1 MGGYAVSRS
10 TTVVADPA
18 RLHGL
23 INSFHE
29 WTAWSP
35 WEDIDPELD
44 RDYSGPDSGV
54 GAHYAW
60 SGNRKAG
67 QGAMEITASTP
78 DEIDI
83 RLDFLKPWK
92 ATNQVVFTLI
102 PAVDGTEVT
111 WLMTG
116 EQRGLMALVGKVVPM
131 DRLVGKDFEKGLTR
145 LKAVA
150 EAPSATA

>member
-1 MGGYAVSRS
+1 MGGFAVSRS
-10 TTVVADPA
+10 TTVIADPA
-18 RLHGL
+18 RVHGL

-35 WEDIDPELD
+35 WEDLDPELH
-44 RDYSGPDSGV
+44 RDYTGPERGV

-67 QGAMEITASTP
+67 QGSMEITSSTP
-78 DEIDI
+78 DEIAL
-83 RLDFLKPWK
+83 RLAFLRPFKS
-92 ATNQVVFTLI
+92 TNAVTFSLV

-116 EQRGLMALVGKVVPM
+116 EQRGLMGLVGKVVPM

-150 EAPSATA
+150 EAP

>member
-1 MGGYAVSRS
+1 MGGFAVSRS
-10 TTVVADPA
+10 TTVIADPA
-18 RLHGL
+18 RVHGL

-35 WEDIDPELD
+35 WEDLDPELQ
-44 RDYSGPDSGV
+44 RDYTGPDRGV

-67 QGAMEITASTP
+67 QGSMEITSSTP
-78 DEIDI
+78 DEIAL
-83 RLDFLKPWK
+83 RLAFLRPFKS
-92 ATNQVVFTLI
+92 TNDVTFSLV

-116 EQRGLMALVGKVVPM
+116 EQRGLMGLVGKVVPM

-150 EAPSATA
+150 EAPA

>member
-1 MGGYAVSRS
+1 MGGFAVSRS
-10 TTVVADPA
+10 TTVIADPA
-18 RLHGL
+18 RVHGL

-35 WEDIDPELD
+35 WEDLDPELQ
-44 RDYSGPDSGV
+44 RDYTGPESGV
-54 GAHYAW
+54 GARYAW

-67 QGAMEITASTP
+67 QGSMEITSSTP
-78 DEIDI
+78 DEIGV
-83 RLDFLKPWK
+83 RLAFLRPFK
-92 ATNQVVFTLI
+92 ASNVVTFSLV

-116 EQRGLMALVGKVVPM
+116 EQRGLMGLVGRVVSM
-131 DRLVGKDFEKGLTR
+131 DKLVGKDFEKGLTR

-150 EAPSATA
+150 EAPA

>member
-1 MGGYAVSRS
+1 MGGFAVSRS
-10 TTVVADPA
+10 TTVIADPA
-18 RLHGL
+18 RVHGL

-35 WEDIDPELD
+35 WEDLDPELQ
-44 RDYSGPDSGV
+44 RDYTGSESGV
-54 GAHYAW
+54 GARYAW

-67 QGAMEITASTP
+67 QGSMEITSSTP
-78 DEIDI
+78 DEIGL
-83 RLDFLKPWK
+83 RLAFLRPFKS
-92 ATNQVVFTLI
+92 TSEVTFSLV

-116 EQRGLMALVGKVVPM
+116 EQRGLIGLVGKVVPM
-131 DRLVGKDFEKGLTR
+131 DRLIGKDFEKGLTR

-150 EAPSATA
+150 EAG

>member
-1 MGGYAVSRS
+1 MGGFAVSRS
-10 TTVVADPA
+10 TTVIADPA
-18 RLHGL
+18 RVHGL

-35 WEDIDPELD
+35 WEDLDPELE
-44 RDYSGPDSGV
+44 RDYTGPDRGV

-67 QGAMEITASTP
+67 QGSMEITSSTP
-78 DEIDI
+78 DEIGL
-83 RLDFLKPWK
+83 RLAFLKPFRSS
-92 ATNQVVFTLI
+92 NVVTFSLV

-116 EQRGLMALVGKVVPM
+116 EQRGLMGLFGKVVSM
-131 DRLVGKDFEKGLTR
+131 DRLIGKDFEKGLTR

-150 EAPSATA
+150 EAPV

>member
-1 MGGYAVSRS
+1 MGGFAVSRS
-10 TTVVADPA
+10 TTVIADPA
-18 RLHGL
+18 RVHGL

-35 WEDIDPELD
+35 WEDLDPALQ
-44 RDYSGPDSGV
+44 RDYTGPDSGV
-54 GAHYAW
+54 GARYAW

-67 QGAMEITASTP
+67 QGTMEITSSTP
-78 DEIDI
+78 DAIGL
-83 RLDFLKPWK
+83 RLAFLKPFRSS
-92 ATNQVVFTLI
+92 NVVTFSLV

-116 EQRGLMALVGKVVPM
+116 EQRGLMGLVGRVISM
-131 DRLVGKDFEKGLTR
+131 DKLIGKDFEKGLTR

-150 EAPSATA
+150 EAPA

>member
-18 RLHGL
+18 RVHQL

-35 WEDIDPELD
+35 WEDIDPELH
-44 RDYSGPDSGV
+44 RDYTGPDIGV

-67 QGAMEITASTP
+67 QGAMEITSSSP
-78 DEIDI
+78 DEIGI
-83 RLDFLKPWK
+83 RIDFLKPVK
-92 ATNQVVFTLI
+92 ATNQVVFTLA

-131 DRLVGKDFEKGLTR
+131 DRIVGKDFEKGLTR

-150 EAPSATA
+150 EAP

>member
-18 RLHGL
+18 RVHRL

-35 WEDIDPELD
+35 WEDIDPQLD
-44 RDYSGPDSGV
+44 RDYSGPDTGV

-67 QGAMEITASTP
+67 QGAMEITSSTP

-83 RLDFLKPWK
+83 RIDFLKPVK
-92 ATNQVVFTLI
+92 ATNRVVFTLT

-150 EAPSATA
+150 EA

>member
-1 MGGYAVSRS
+1 MGGFAVSRS
-10 TTVVADPA
+10 TTVIADPA
-18 RLHGL
+18 RVHGL

-35 WEDIDPELD
+35 WEDLDPELH
-44 RDYSGPDSGV
+44 RDYTGPERGV

-67 QGAMEITASTP
+67 QGSMEITSSTP
-78 DEIDI
+78 DEIAL
-83 RLDFLKPWK
+83 RLAFLRPFKS
-92 ATNQVVFTLI
+92 TNAVTFSLV

-116 EQRGLMALVGKVVPM
+116 EQRGLMGLVGKVVPM

-150 EAPSATA
+150 ESP

>member
-1 MGGYAVSRS
+1 MRGFAVSRS
-10 TTVVADPA
+10 TTVIADPS
-18 RLHGL
+18 RVHGL
-23 INSFHE
+23 INSFHQ

-35 WEDIDPELD
+35 WEDLDPELQ
-44 RDYSGPDSGV
+44 RDYTGPDRGV

-67 QGAMEITASTP
+67 QGSMEITSSTP
-78 DEIDI
+78 DEIGL
-83 RLDFLKPWK
+83 RLAFLRPFKS
-92 ATNQVVFTLI
+92 TNAVTFSLV

-116 EQRGLMALVGKVVPM
+116 EQRGLMGLVGRVVPM
-131 DRLVGKDFEKGLTR
+131 DKLIGKDFEKGLTR

-150 EAPSATA
+150 EAPA

>member
-1 MGGYAVSRS
+1 MGGFAVSRS
-10 TTVVADPA
+10 TTVIADPA
-18 RLHGL
+18 RVHGL

-35 WEDIDPELD
+35 WEDLDPELQ
-44 RDYSGPDSGV
+44 RDYTGPDRGV

-67 QGAMEITASTP
+67 QGSMEITSSTP
-78 DEIDI
+78 DEIGL
-83 RLDFLKPWK
+83 RLAFLRPFKS
-92 ATNQVVFTLI
+92 TNDVTFSLV

-116 EQRGLMALVGKVVPM
+116 EQRGLMGLFGKVVPM
-131 DRLVGKDFEKGLTR
+131 DRLIGKDFEKGLTR

-150 EAPSATA
+150 EAPA

>member
-1 MGGYAVSRS
+1 MGGFAVSRS
-10 TTVVADPA
+10 TTVIADPA
-18 RLHGL
+18 RVHGL

-35 WEDIDPELD
+35 WEDLDPELQ
-44 RDYSGPDSGV
+44 RDYAGPESGV
-54 GAHYAW
+54 GARYAW

-67 QGAMEITASTP
+67 QGSMEITSSTP
-78 DEIDI
+78 DEIRV
-83 RLDFLKPWK
+83 RLAFLRPFKS
-92 ATNQVVFTLI
+92 TNQVTFSLT

-116 EQRGLMALVGKVVPM
+116 EQRGLMGLVGKVVPM
-131 DRLVGKDFEKGLTR
+131 DRFVGKDFEKGLTR

-150 EAPSATA
+150 EAPA